1 MAETNLLVLAREFK
15 KLRDEVKNVLQMPKG
30 DKGDQGEKGDKG
42 DKGDIGPQGFPGRD
56 GKDGINGY
64 DGKDG
69 RDGVDGKDG
78 KDGVDGVGVANAYI
92 DFDNSLVIVL
102 TNGNE
107 VNAGYLSQETKD
119 AVIANFKQGAQTISE
134 LLPSQEGNA
143 GKFLTTDGTNISW
156 ATVSAGG
163 GGTVTSVALTAPTG
177 FAVTGSPVTTT
188 GTLALGFDT
197 GYSLP
202 TTVKQGQWDTA
213 YGWGNH
219 ASAGYLDSGDIGVS
233 VQAYDADLTAWAG
246 VSTSAKQDT
255 LVSGTNIKTV
265 NSSSLLG
272 SGDLALFGGGLT
284 KIEKVSSLPGSPDAN
299 TLYIV
304 V

>member
-163 GGTVTSVALTAPTG
+163 DGTVTSVALTAPTG